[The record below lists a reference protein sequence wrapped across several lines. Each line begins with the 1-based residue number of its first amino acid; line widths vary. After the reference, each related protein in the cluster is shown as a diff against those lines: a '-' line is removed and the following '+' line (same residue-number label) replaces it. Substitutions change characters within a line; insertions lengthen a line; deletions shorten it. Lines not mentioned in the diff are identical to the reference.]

1 MHDLIILGG
10 GPAGLTA
17 TMYAVQKRLDV
28 LLITRDLG
36 GKTNYFLQLPFV
48 ERHMVINGDEVVN
61 RFTREIEYLDDLRVM
76 ENAEGINAIDGG
88 YEVLLSGGRKE
99 QARTL
104 IIATGA
110 KGQLLNVPGERE
122 YMMRGLCY
130 SAISYAQLFIER
142 TAVVVGDGD
151 LAMRGAA
158 ELARIARHVTVVAG
172 ANNTFN
178 SALGRRIKS
187 MSQVEFLEGYTVKA
201 VKGDE
206 RYARSIVVEGP
217 QGEREIETDA
227 IFVEKDLLPRT
238 DLVKHLVE
246 LTPNGQIAINARNET
261 SAPGIYAAGD
271 VTNTFSEQV
280 LISIG
285 EGAKAALSAYEYLLR
300 QEPILQPS
308 KAPA

>member
-1 MHDLIILGG
+1 MHDLIVLGG

-48 ERHMVINGDEVVN
+48 ERHMVINGDEIVN
-61 RFTREIEYLDDLRVM
+61 RFTREIEYLDYVRVM
-76 ENAEGINAIDGG
+76 ENAEGVKAIDGG
-88 YEVLLSGGRKE
+88 YEVTLSGGRTE

-130 SAISYAQLFIER
+130 SAISYAQLFIDR

-151 LAMRGAA
+151 LALRGAA
-158 ELARIARHVTVVAG
+158 ELARIARHVTVVAS
-172 ANNTFN
+172 ANNSFN
-178 SALGRRIKS
+178 SALGRRLKG
-187 MSQVEFLEGYTVKA
+187 MSQVEFLEGYDVKA

-217 QGEREIETDA
+217 DGKREIETDA
-227 IFVEKDLLPRT
+227 IFVEKELLPRT
-238 DLVKHLVE
+238 DLVKHLIE
-246 LTPNGQIAINARNET
+246 LDAKGHIMINARNET

-300 QEPILQPS
+300 LEPKPQS
-308 KAPA
+308 ARVPA

>member
-1 MHDLIILGG
+1 MTMHDLIILGG

-142 TAVVVGDGD
+142 TAVVVG
-151 LAMRGAA
+151 
-158 ELARIARHVTVVAG
+158 

-285 EGAKAALSAYEYLLR
+285 EGAKA
-300 QEPILQPS
+300 
-308 KAPA
+308 